1 MKAID
6 LTENYPDKCQLKLE
20 TEGSC
25 RIQVIKFKGNQE
37 VLSSNDKVIKDFK
50 GQLNKGYLFLVLV
63 TSTQSKKQNVV
74 LKATLEKED
83 LKEGIYN
90 GKARATM
97 GNQTQTVD
105 NKVGFRLTKEKDGRW
120 GLNICLANG
129 DNMGTA
135 PNVPLTYDAKQKIWK
150 GHRKFKEE
158 LSKDPKKSRPE
169 VSNINCTM
177 KVNLEGKEPLLIV
190 DYTIVATRTWD
201 YVKQRTMK
209 VHLEC
214 KWSSELKGKVIE
226 TGKITILE

>member
-1 MKAID
+1 M
-6 LTENYPDKCQLKLE
+6 
-20 TEGSC
+20 
-25 RIQVIKFKGNQE
+25 
-37 VLSSNDKVIKDFK
+37 
-50 GQLNKGYLFLVLV
+50 VLV

-135 PNVPLTYDAKQKIWK
+135 PNVPLTYDAKQKIWR

-177 KVNLEGKEPLLIV
+177 KVNLEGKEPVLIV

-209 VHLEC
+209 VHFEG

-226 TGKITILE
+226 MGKVTILE